1 MFRKKHLYQPPAQPV
16 AVRLGTLDVAR
27 DNDDPILP
35 VLTRAEILAAMNLLE
50 HYIQLSPNEH
60 TTDLAGTLIVR
71 LLDRLHRL
79 DNLDSAEP
87 AH

>member
-1 MFRKKHLYQPPAQPV
+1 MFRRKHLHAPPV
-16 AVRLGTLDVAR
+16 AVRPGTLDVAR

-35 VLTRAEILAAMNLLE
+35 VLTRAEILAAVNLLE
-50 HYIQLSPNEH
+50 RYIQLSPGHH

-71 LLDRLHRL
+71 LLDRLHRF
-79 DNLDSAEP
+79 DNLDSPEP

>member
-1 MFRKKHLYQPPAQPV
+1 MFRKKYLHQPPARPV
-16 AVRLGTLDVAR
+16 PVRTGTLDVAR

-35 VLTRAEILAAMNLLE
+35 VLTRAEILAAVNLLE
-50 HYIQLSPNEH
+50 HYVQLSPNEH

-79 DNLDSAEP
+79 DNLDSPEP
-87 AH
+87 AY